1 MGFKDGKLIQYLIVM
16 QSFCFRND
24 DLENY
29 CYNLRLI
36 LFLEYLE
43 VREWVDKFLIFDKDK
58 DVNLF
63 EIIIRVLG
71 GFFFVYYLINDDVF
85 KEKVVS
91 F

>member
-16 QSFCFRND
+16 QSFCFWND

-63 EIIIRVLG
+63 EITIRVLG